1 MSNLDPRTKI
11 VIIACISAAALIT
24 KNLWMLVGLLVFT
37 VLVMMTMGISLSQQ
51 KKQLLTVIGM
61 VVFLFVLQTVFG
73 RWELGLVLCVRLMI
87 LLMSALILLTGEPRD
102 YLLAM
107 VQCRMPYELAY
118 MVILAFRFF
127 PLLREEAMDIYYS
140 IQLRGTELQKISMT
154 KKLAAYRKMCI
165 PILAGAMERAGDT
178 SISMEIRGFRAK
190 GCRTYMRH
198 LKLRSLDV
206 VVMIVMVI
214 LTAGFAAICLG
225 GFYV

>member
-1 MSNLDPRTKI
+1 MDNLDPRTKI

-24 KNLWMLVGLLVFT
+24 KNLWMLTGLLVFT
-37 VLVMMTMGISLSQQ
+37 VLLMMTMGISISRQ
-51 KKQLLTVIGM
+51 KKQLMTVIGM
-61 VVFLFVLQTVFG
+61 VIFLFVLQAVFG
-73 RWELGLVLCVRLMI
+73 RWELGLVLCVRLMV

-140 IQLRGTELQKISMT
+140 IQLRGTELQKISMG
-154 KKLAAYRKMCI
+154 KKLDAYRRMCI

-178 SISMEIRGFRAK
+178 SIAMEIRGFRAK
-190 GCRTYMRH
+190 GRRTYMRH
-198 LKLRSLDV
+198 LKLKALDV
-206 VVMIVMVI
+206 AVIIVMVV
-214 LTAGFAAICLG
+214 LTGIFAAVCLG
-225 GFYV
+225 VSYA